1 MKVMLGSGK
10 DDFVLLGPRVFCRR
24 LKKESGVKMEN
35 DYPTDEQ
42 LGLIREYDLSNEVT
56 PRSGPTPLI
65 KMLREIWHW
74 PDYFRYADGFLELH
88 TGGWSG
94 NEDIIEALQGT
105 MFWTLYWLKSERG
118 GHYYFWIP
126 ELKGFPLG
134 P

>member
-1 MKVMLGSGK
+1 ML
-10 DDFVLLGPRVFCRR
+10 
-24 LKKESGVKMEN
+24 MEN

-42 LGLIREYDLSNEVT
+42 LGLIKAYDLKD
-56 PRSGPTPLI
+56 GPISLI

-94 NEDIIEALQGT
+94 NEDIIEALESTT
-105 MFWTLYWLKSERG
+105 MFWMLYWLKSERG

-126 ELKGFPLG
+126 ELKGVTLG